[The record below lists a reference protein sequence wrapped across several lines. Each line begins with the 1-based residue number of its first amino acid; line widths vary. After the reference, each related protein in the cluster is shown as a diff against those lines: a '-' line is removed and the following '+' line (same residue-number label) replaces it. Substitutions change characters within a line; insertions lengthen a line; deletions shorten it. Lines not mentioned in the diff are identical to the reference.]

1 MELYIFRHGIAE
13 DAVAG
18 QSDADR
24 ALTDAGRKKTAEVV
38 RTARRAGVDP
48 SLIVSSPYLRAIQT
62 ARIAAD
68 EFGYRGEV
76 LRTETLVPHGTPEDV
91 WSELRD
97 YRDERAVLLAGHEPL
112 LSRLVAWLLAA
123 PELRVD
129 MKKAAMV
136 RLDLESFGPAPQGT
150 LRWMITPKLA
160 G

>member
-1 MELYIFRHGIAE
+1 MELYVFRHGIAA

-24 ALTDAGRKKTAEVV
+24 ALTDVGRKKTAEVV

-68 EFGYRGEV
+68 EFGYRGDV
-76 LRTETLVPHGTPEDV
+76 LRTEALVPHGTPEEV

-97 YRDERAVLLAGHEPL
+97 YRDEPAVLLAGHEPL

-136 RLDLESFGPAPQGT
+136 RIDLENFGPAPQGT

>member
-1 MELYIFRHGIAE
+1 MELYIFRHGIAA

-18 QSDADR
+18 QPDADR

-68 EFGYRGEV
+68 EFGYRGEM

-97 YRDERAVLLAGHEPL
+97 YRDERAVLVAGHEPL
-112 LSRLVAWLLAA
+112 LSQLVAWLLAA

-136 RLDLESFGPAPQGT
+136 RLDLESFGPVPHGT
-150 LRWMITPKLA
+150 LRWMITPKLV

>member
-1 MELYIFRHGIAE
+1 MELYIFRHGIAA
-13 DAVAG
+13 DAAAG

-38 RTARRAGVDP
+38 QTARRAGVDP
-48 SLIVSSPYLRAIQT
+48 SLIVSSPYLRAMQT

-68 EFGYRGEV
+68 EFRYRGEV

-123 PELRVD
+123 PALRVD

-136 RLDLESFGPAPQGT
+136 RIDLESFGPVPQGT

>member
-18 QSDADR
+18 QADSER
-24 ALTDAGRKKTAEVV
+24 ALTDPGRKKTAEVV
-38 RTARRAGVDP
+38 RAARRANADP
-48 SLIVSSPYLRAIQT
+48 SLIISSPYLRAVQT
-62 ARIAAD
+62 AEIAAE
-68 EFGYRGEV
+68 EFRYKGEL
-76 LRTETLVPHGTPEDV
+76 LRIEALVPHGVPENV

-97 YRDERAVLLAGHEPL
+97 YKDERAILIAGHEPL
-112 LSRLVAWLLAA
+112 LSLLVAWLLAA
-123 PELRVD
+123 PELRVE

-136 RLDLESFGPAPQGT
+136 RIDFESFGPVPHGT